1 MVENTEEFS
10 DDVLI
15 LSQNNNISTNDSIDD
30 KFPIKY
36 PNIKERSKLNL
47 KTALHL
53 DLTKMILS
61 DTEINLKKPMNK
73 TINVI
78 NKKHKI
84 RRFTQKI
91 PDSTSNLKIKKI
103 KGSGINFNLIK
114 IKKNNKNN
122 NASLNEINKINIKPI
137 DNKNDKLGKEVTI
150 KGPQY
155 EFTKKINIKNK
166 TCSCVCYIF

>member
-1 MVENTEEFS
+1 M
-10 DDVLI
+10 
-15 LSQNNNISTNDSIDD
+15 LSIKNI
-30 KFPIKY
+30 
-36 PNIKERSKLNL
+36 
-47 KTALHL
+47 
-53 DLTKMILS
+53 
-61 DTEINLKKPMNK
+61 
-73 TINVI
+73 
-78 NKKHKI
+78 
-84 RRFTQKI
+84 
-91 PDSTSNLKIKKI
+91 KI

-114 IKKNNKNN
+114 IKKNNKNK